1 MNSLLK
7 VRPEE
12 VELVKLLGLQG
23 LLPWSPYI
31 VGLAKNIMGPLG
43 NTALAPMATDT
54 ITISVN
60 RAASF
65 KLCLEVKSP
74 RFEASD

>member
-7 VRPEE
+7 VRPEG
-12 VELVKLLGLQG
+12 VGLMTLQVLQG

-31 VGLAKNIMGPLG
+31 VGLATIILGPLG
-43 NTALAPMATDT
+43 NTALAPMATD

-65 KLCLEVKSP
+65 KLCLEAESP

>member
-1 MNSLLK
+1 
-7 VRPEE
+7 
-12 VELVKLLGLQG
+12 
-23 LLPWSPYI
+23 LPWSPYI
-31 VGLAKNIMGPLG
+31 VGLATIILGPLG
-43 NTALAPMATDT
+43 NTALAPMATD

-65 KLCLEVKSP
+65 KLCLEAESP

>member
-1 MNSLLK
+1 
-7 VRPEE
+7 
-12 VELVKLLGLQG
+12 
-23 LLPWSPYI
+23 LPWSPYI
-31 VGLAKNIMGPLG
+31 VGLAKNILGPLG

-65 KLCLEVKSP
+65 KLCLEVESP